1 MRTNPIVARI
11 KAGLASRDPKVRA
24 KILAQ
29 NEAILRCKAVIGSLH
44 RDATLTSLSI
54 AYSNDA
60 YIGTQLM
67 PVISVPKLSDAWVTY
82 TKRDRLSGPDD
93 NLGNRSN
100 ANEINENR
108 GSDTYSCKGYGLKNF
123 ISETDL
129 QNQDAP
135 LDEMVDL
142 TSSVNDVLDL
152 KEEIRIATVL
162 TTAANFGGNTA
173 ALAGGDRWDTATSDP
188 IGDINAAIDSLWSG
202 IGATRTIAYSGVE
215 VYRALQTHPA
225 ILDRFKNVTGGSVS
239 KAQILSLF
247 PEIDE
252 YVVGRARKDT
262 ANEGQ
267 TASYSRV
274 WGKQFGIIKVAATPS
289 RRIAAFGFTLRFQ
302 GERTTTEWY
311 DPTVGTRGGYY
322 VRVAMEEDHK
332 VTAADTGYLYTTVV
346 S

>member
-1 MRTNPIVARI
+1 MRLNPILARI

-29 NEAILRCKAVIGSLH
+29 NEALLRCKAVIGQLH
-44 RDATLTSLSI
+44 NDATLTNLSI
-54 AYSNDA
+54 AYKNEE
-60 YIGTQLM
+60 YIGTKLM
-67 PVISVPKLSDAWVTY
+67 PVVSVPKLSDAWITY
-82 TKRDRLSGPDD
+82 SKRDRLSGPDD

-142 TSSVNDVLDL
+142 TASVNDVLDL
-152 KEEIRIATVL
+152 KEEIRIATVM
-162 TTAANFGGNTA
+162 TTAANFGSNTA
-173 ALAGGDRWDTATSDP
+173 ALTGGDRWDTATSDP
-188 IGDINAAIDSLWSG
+188 VGDIEAAIDSLWG
-202 IGATRTIAYSGVE
+202 GFGATRTIAYSGPE
-215 VYRALQTHPA
+215 VMRALTSHPA
-225 ILDRFKNVTGGSVS
+225 ILDRFKNVTGGSVTRL
-239 KAQILSLF
+239 QVLSLF

-252 YVVGRARKDT
+252 WVVGRARRDT

-267 TASYSRV
+267 TAAYSRV
-274 WGKQFGIIKVAATPS
+274 WGKQFGIVKVAATPS

-302 GERTTTEWY
+302 GQRTTTEWY

-332 VTAADTGYLYTTVV
+332 ITAADTGYLYTTVV

>member
-1 MRTNPIVARI
+1 MRINPVVARI

-24 KILAQ
+24 RIKAQ
-29 NEAILRCKAVIGSLH
+29 NEALLRCKAVIGSLH

-54 AYSNDA
+54 AYSNEE
-60 YIGTQLM
+60 YIGTKLM
-67 PVISVPKLSDAWVTY
+67 PVISVPKLSDAWITY
-82 TKRDRLSGPDD
+82 SKRDRLSGPDD

-152 KEEIRIATVL
+152 KEEIRIASVL
-162 TTAANFGGNTA
+162 TNGSNFGGNTQ
-173 ALAGGDRWDTATSDP
+173 ALSGTDRWDTATGDP
-188 IGDINAAIDSLWSG
+188 YEDINFGIDSLWGG
-202 IGATRTIAYSGVE
+202 IGATRTIAYSGPE
-215 VYRALQTHPA
+215 VLRALQRHPA
-225 ILDRFKNVTGGSVS
+225 ILDRFKNVTGGTVT

-252 YVVGRARKDT
+252 WLVGRARKDT

-267 TASYSRV
+267 SASYSRI

-311 DPTVGTRGGYY
+311 DPVVGTRGGYY

-332 VTAADTGYLYTTVV
+332 VTAPDTGYLFTTVI